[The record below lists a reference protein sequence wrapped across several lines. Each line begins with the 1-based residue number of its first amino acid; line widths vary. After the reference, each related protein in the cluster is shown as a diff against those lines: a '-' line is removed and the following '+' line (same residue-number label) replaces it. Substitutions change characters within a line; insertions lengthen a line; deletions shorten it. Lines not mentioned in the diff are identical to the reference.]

1 MIKKAKL
8 DLAKVKCFNC
18 DNHGHLAK
26 DFPKLL
32 QINDDIFQGKFFF
45 QGGFVVE
52 IRVNKSETSN
62 LLKLKC
68 KINNKL
74 VFCFLDLRATNSFMI
89 LQVVERLEVKIIL
102 LIDPIMVH
110 LAQGISRP
118 LFGVLVDVKMFCF
131 RGVQVFENFT
141 LCELNNFDVILRN
154 TFLDVYEVDIF
165 HNRSK
170 VKIGFKFKKLDVE
183 YNYALVKVAVNLV
196 TLAKELKSPSFVIL
210 MSLRNSQWELKP

>member
-1 MIKKAKL
+1 L
-8 DLAKVKCFNC
+8 DLAKVKCFNY

-26 DFPKLL
+26 AFPKLL
-32 QINDDIFQGKFFF
+32 QINDYIFQGNFFF

-52 IRVNKSETSN
+52 IRVNKNETSN
-62 LLKLKC
+62 LLKLRC

-74 VFCFLDLRATNSFMI
+74 VCCFLDLRVTNSLMT
-89 LQVVERLEVKIIL
+89 LQVVERLEFKIIL

-118 LFGVLVDVKMFCF
+118 LFGVLLDVKMFCF
-131 RGVQVFENFT
+131 RGVQFFENFT
-141 LCELNNFDVILRN
+141 LCELNNFDVILMN

-170 VKIGFKFKKLDVE
+170 VKVHAKIGFKLKNLDVE

>member
-1 MIKKAKL
+1 MITFF
-8 DLAKVKCFNC
+8 KV
-18 DNHGHLAK
+18 D
-26 DFPKLL
+26 
-32 QINDDIFQGKFFF
+32 FFF

-62 LLKLKC
+62 LQKLRC

-74 VFCFLDLRATNSFMI
+74 VCCFLDLKATNSFMT
-89 LQVVERLEVKIIL
+89 LQVVERLEIKIIL
-102 LIDPIMVH
+102 LIYPIMVH

-118 LFGVLVDVKMFCF
+118 LFGVLLDVKMFCF
-131 RGVQVFENFT
+131 RGVQFFENFT
-141 LCELNNFDVILRN
+141 LCELNNFDVILMN

-170 VKIGFKFKKLDVE
+170 VRVHVKIGFKLKNLDVE
-183 YNYALVKVAVNLV
+183 YNYALVKVAGNLV
-196 TLAKELKSPSFVIL
+196 TFAKELKSPSFVIL